1 MLLKKIQYVLENVND
16 LFVVDTG
23 CDLEI
28 TRENITEIL
37 VIEYDEIIDF
47 IEILQDVLK
56 SQKS

>member
-23 CDLEI
+23 SDLEI
-28 TRENITEIL
+28 TRENTTEIL

-47 IEILQDVLK
+47 IEILQDALK
-56 SQKS
+56 NQKY

>member
-1 MLLKKIQYVLENVND
+1 MLLKRIQYVLENVND

-23 CDLEI
+23 DDLEI
-28 TRENITEIL
+28 ARENTTEIL

>member
-1 MLLKKIQYVLENVND
+1 MLLKKIEYIIENTND
-16 LFVVDTG
+16 LFVIDTG
-23 CDLEI
+23 NDLEI
-28 TRENITEIL
+28 ARENDLGTL